1 MASIDWKKLFGL
13 ADDERD
19 TIRRQL
25 LEGDLLVERNGDHVV
40 ILVGDQAPITDDFIP
55 SHLSKSMA
63 EAARSE
69 AAAESA
75 A

>member
-13 ADDERD
+13 ADNERD
-19 TIRRQL
+19 TIRKQL

-40 ILVGDQAPITDDFIP
+40 ILVGDQDPITDDFIP
-55 SHLSKSMA
+55 SHLSKFRA
-63 EAARSE
+63 AAARNEESS
-69 AAAESA
+69 ESA